1 MPISPVVNADTA
13 PSPPRQRGFAQLGLR
28 IVSGV
33 VLATIAGLAAWRGFP
48 WYDLLLGIVAALAL
62 GEWWRL
68 TGGWRRLGW
77 ALAGLIYV
85 ALPVA
90 ALLWLRHEA
99 NWGLPTVLWL
109 FATVAA
115 IDTGAYFAGKGIG
128 GPKLAPL
135 ISPNKTWAG
144 LGGGAL
150 AAGLCG
156 LIAALILGTDVMTAV
171 IFSMILAPVAQIG
184 DIAESAVKRYFG
196 VKDSGS
202 ILPGHGGILDR
213 IDGLVAAA
221 VFVAGVR
228 LLGGGAMPWQ

>member
-1 MPISPVVNADTA
+1 MPNSPVVNADTA
-13 PSPPRQRGFAQLGLR
+13 PSPPKQRGFAQLGLR

-48 WYDLLLGIVAALAL
+48 WYDLLIGLMAALAL
-62 GEWWRL
+62 GEWLRL
-68 TGGWRRLGW
+68 TGGWRRPGW
-77 ALAGLIYV
+77 ALAGILYV
-85 ALPVA
+85 GLPVA
-90 ALLWLRHEA
+90 ALLWIRHDPV
-99 NWGLPTVLWL
+99 WGLPTILWL

-115 IDTGAYFAGKGIG
+115 IDTGAYFAGKSIG

-144 LGGGAL
+144 LGGACV
-150 AAGLCG
+150 AAAMCG
-156 LIAALILGTDVMTAV
+156 LIAALILGTDIGPAMLLSAL
-171 IFSMILAPVAQIG
+171 IAPVAQIG

-221 VFVAGVR
+221 VFLAAIRLAGEM
-228 LLGGGAMPWQ
+228 ATPWQ

>member
-1 MPISPVVNADTA
+1 MNAGTA
-13 PSPPRQRGFAQLGLR
+13 PSPAKKRGFAQLGLR
-28 IVSGV
+28 VVSGV
-33 VLATIAGLAAWRGFP
+33 VLAAIAGLAAWRGFP

-62 GEWWRL
+62 GEWLRL
-68 TGGWRRLGW
+68 TGGWRRIFW
-77 ALAGLIYV
+77 ALAGIVYV

-90 ALLWLRHEA
+90 ALLWLRHDA
-99 NWGLPTVLWL
+99 LWGLATVLWL

-115 IDTGAYFAGKGIG
+115 VDTGAYFAGRSIG

-144 LGGGAL
+144 LGGGIV

-156 LIAALILGTDVMTAV
+156 LIAAIILGTDILAAV
-171 IFSMILAPVAQIG
+171 IFSMILAPVSQIG

-221 VFVAGVR
+221 VFVAAVR
-228 LLGGGAMPWQ
+228 LLGEGAAPWQ

>member
-1 MPISPVVNADTA
+1 VNVDTA
-13 PSPPRQRGFAQLGLR
+13 PSQPRSRSFAQLGLR
-28 IVSGV
+28 IVSGL

-48 WYDLLLGIVAALAL
+48 WYDLLIGLVAVIALS
-62 GEWWRL
+62 EWLRL
-68 TGGWRRLGW
+68 TGGWRRFGW
-77 ALAGLIYV
+77 ALCGVIYV
-85 ALPVA
+85 GLPVA
-90 ALLWLRHEA
+90 SLLWLRHEP
-99 NWGLPTVLWL
+99 NWGLATILWL

-115 IDTGAYFAGKGIG
+115 VDTGAYFAGKTIG

-144 LGGGAL
+144 LGGGVA

-156 LIAALILGTDVMTAV
+156 LIAALILGTDVLTAV
-171 IFSMILAPVAQIG
+171 VFSLILAPVSQIG

-221 VFVAGVR
+221 VFVAALRRIGE
-228 LLGGGAMPWQ
+228 GALPWQGSPPS

>member
-1 MPISPVVNADTA
+1 VNVDTA
-13 PSPPRQRGFAQLGLR
+13 PSPAKGRGFAQLGLR

-33 VLATIAGLAAWRGFP
+33 VMAAIAGFAAWRGFP
-48 WYDLLLGIVAALAL
+48 WYDLLIGLVAVLAL
-62 GEWWRL
+62 GEWLRL
-68 TGGWRRLGW
+68 TGGWRRPGW
-77 ALAGLIYV
+77 AVGGLIYV
-85 ALPVA
+85 GLPVV
-90 ALLWLRHEA
+90 ALLWLRHDA
-99 NWGLPTVLWL
+99 LWGLPTVLWL

-115 IDTGAYFAGKGIG
+115 VDTGAYFAGKGIG

-144 LGGGAL
+144 LGGGAV

-156 LIAALILGTDVMTAV
+156 LIAAMILGTDVVSAV
-171 IFSMILAPVAQIG
+171 AFSISMVLAPVAQIG

-213 IDGLVAAA
+213 IDGLVVAA
-221 VFVAGVR
+221 VFVAAVR
-228 LLGGGAMPWQ
+228 VLGEGATPWQ